1 MKFIFLVALL
11 ATSTFALSA
20 CKTTADTRNDR
31 YSIDL
36 SNDRDRYDGGY
47 KHCPPGHAKKGWC

>member
-1 MKFIFLVALL
+1 MALIL
-11 ATSTFALSA
+11 LGVFALGGLTA

-36 SNDRDRYDGGY
+36 DDDRYNGNY
-47 KHCPPGHAKKGWC
+47 NHCPPGHAKKGWC

>member
-1 MKFIFLVALL
+1 MKYFMILTLCLVTVAG
-11 ATSTFALSA
+11 LSA

-36 SNDRDRYDGGY
+36 DGDRYDGGY